1 MIKPPP
7 SPVKKSLKEKVV
19 TYYDAIFEVRFLYYF
34 LVKTFIPELSK
45 IISSEKKKKK
55 KKKMNAVICIPR
67 RIIPKNV
74 VKTSF

>member
-55 KKKMNAVICIPR
+55 KI
-67 RIIPKNV
+67 
-74 VKTSF
+74 

>member
-55 KKKMNAVICIPR
+55 KNMNADICITL
-67 RIIPKNV
+67 RIVPKNV
-74 VKTSF
+74 VKASF

>member
-34 LVKTFIPELSK
+34 LVKTFVPELSK

-55 KKKMNAVICIPR
+55 KKSECR
-67 RIIPKNV
+67 YLYSTSYYPK
-74 VKTSF
+74 KRC

>member
-55 KKKMNAVICIPR
+55 KKNLNADICIPL
-67 RIIPKNV
+67 RIVPKNV
-74 VKTSF
+74 VKASF